1 MLLYYLMRAP
11 FVVTLIGPGEKFM
24 QGAASAWMQ
33 GLNERQVK
41 AMEYVSRHGRVT
53 NLEYQELCGV
63 SRSTAKKELQA
74 LVMRGLLQQ
83 QGTGRYAHYVLAG
96 IGHTR

>member
-1 MLLYYLMRAP
+1 MVGLDARRVRWSAVPQATGLRVALKRMR
-11 FVVTLIGPGEKFM
+11 
-24 QGAASAWMQ
+24 

-41 AMEYVSRHGRVT
+41 AMEYVSQRGRVT

-96 IGHTR
+96 IGHTQ

>member
-1 MLLYYLMRAP
+1 MVGLDARRVRWSAVPRATGLRVALKWMR
-11 FVVTLIGPGEKFM
+11 
-24 QGAASAWMQ
+24 

-41 AMEYVSRHGRVT
+41 AMGYVSQHGRVT
-53 NLEYQELCGV
+53 NREYQELCGI

-83 QGTGRYAHYVLAG
+83 QGAGRYAHYVLAS
-96 IGHTR
+96 IGHTQ